1 MTVGQ
6 ILIETV
12 DEGKACTKHFFTA
25 LGNETWSIQ
34 RCMNSY
40 IIIDEQI
47 DCKGC
52 KSYPQVIDSRD
63 ETLITL
69 NGLIL

>member
-1 MTVGQ
+1 MTAAQ
-6 ILIETV
+6 ILIGLV

-40 IIIDEQI
+40 IIIDEQL
-47 DCKGC
+47 DCEGC
-52 KSYPQVIDSRD
+52 KAHPQVIDSKE
-63 ETLITL
+63 ETLTAL